1 MWRLYN
7 PTNIKFL
14 QVLPVIDGMVG
25 RTTIQGKSFDG
36 WSRKLFF
43 AGGLLV
49 LGSTLNLSVV
59 FINDGYRPD
68 LVSASLLFLGY
79 ITALAGT
86 GALYPRLSD
95 RSRLARLSLGAAG
108 AGIVIFAV
116 MLVWALAMFA
126 GIAPDPKPFIAIP
139 ALALLLLGFV
149 LFIATI
155 LLTDVYSSIIGL
167 LLLGFIGTIFG
178 VFAATRWIYGGD
190 SPDAFVAGMQTVEAL
205 FLLAIWYRLRE
216 ETEAIARTAAT
227 ADSPA

>member
-1 MWRLYN
+1 M
-7 PTNIKFL
+7 F
-14 QVLPVIDGMVG
+14 DGMVG

-59 FINDGYRPD
+59 FIHDGYRPD

-216 ETEAIARTAAT
+216 ETEAIARTEAT